1 MLRARSTAQ
10 MGTVIQLPWPPTVNH
25 YYTVVRG
32 RKILSTKG
40 RAYKKYCCQCMLIQ
54 RIPKLS
60 TDDAPFS
67 LDILASPPDRRKR
80 DLDNLLKPIID
91 SLVDYGAIPDD
102 SYVDIIRIERMKVIK
117 EGQIEVDI
125 L

>member
-1 MLRARSTAQ
+1 MIL
-10 MGTVIQLPWPPTVNH
+10 LPWPPTVNH
-25 YYTVVRG
+25 YYTVARG

-40 RAYKKYCCQCMLIQ
+40 RAYKAYAVKCMTVQ
-54 RIPKLS
+54 RIAKL
-60 TDDAPFS
+60 DAEAAPFG
-67 LDILASPPDRRKR
+67 LHILARPPDKRRR

-102 SYVDIIRIERMKVIK
+102 WMVHDIRIQRLNRIDD
-117 EGQIEVDI
+117 GQIEVQI